1 MRNRDDNE
9 PGDKVQVSERDYSML
24 AIELKLCLVVAT
36 IADFRER
43 QRADDVNQDEAKAA
57 SVPVRALPLELRVTG
72 SVLRRRPA
80 CLEVRRSG

>member
-57 SVPVRALPLELRVTG
+57 SVPVRALPLGLRVSG

-80 CLEVRRSG
+80 CLVVGRSG

>member
-1 MRNRDDNE
+1 
-9 PGDKVQVSERDYSML
+9 ML

-36 IADFRER
+36 VADFKER

-57 SVPVRALPLELRVTG
+57 SMPGRALPLGLRVSG
-72 SVLRRRPA
+72 SVLRRPPA

>member
-1 MRNRDDNE
+1 
-9 PGDKVQVSERDYSML
+9 ML

-57 SVPVRALPLELRVTG
+57 SVPVRALPLELGVTG

-80 CLEVRRSG
+80 FLEVRRSG